1 MPRKEEGNG
10 YGRTT
15 NHLCQTPQSQSSA
28 SASSRTLLPLKSPR
42 LTAMH
47 ISPSSSHVT
56 QDQGLTF
63 WPLLFVVCVCVC
75 VFTLSWVYQGISY
88 TRLFQ
93 VYRSVSSDTLCH
105 GVTTIVTI
113 WTITITPSSSSH
125 CLDSKPLLPPPWQHW
140 VNFCPHGFA
149 FSRTSCKWNQSIYSL
164 LCLASL
170 T

>member
-15 NHLCQTPQSQSSA
+15 NYLCQTPQSSVLSFCLITDTA
-28 SASSRTLLPLKSPR
+28 PPKVTKADCNAHLSILFPCDSGPGFDI
-42 LTAMH
+42 LTT
-47 ISPSSSHVT
+47 P
-56 QDQGLTF
+56 F
-63 WPLLFVVCVCVC
+63 WCVCVCVCVC
-75 VFTLSWVYQGISY
+75 VFTLSWVYRGISY

-125 CLDSKPLLPPPWQHW
+125 CLDSKPLLPPPWQH
-140 VNFCPHGFA
+140 
-149 FSRTSCKWNQSIYSL
+149 
-164 LCLASL
+164 
-170 T
+170 